1 MLFFCKI
8 KGNIFTL
15 KRRQANLGID
25 VDAFK
30 LTIIFTVVVSVGI
43 LAGIMF
49 IAQDMINNAK
59 IPDVD
64 RGLVASKAPVSDSR
78 PANFTINLSDGKTL
92 YIQDNATLYQSILE
106 NQTYVFTCRI
116 DFSNKMTLIDHADFV
131 NATTP

>member
-1 MLFFCKI
+1 
-8 KGNIFTL
+8 
-15 KRRQANLGID
+15 

-64 RGLVASKAPVSDSR
+64 RGLVASKAAISDNDL
-78 PANFTINLSDGKTL
+78 ANFTVNLSDGKKL
-92 YIQDNATLYQSILE
+92 YIQNNATLYQSILE
-106 NQTYVFTCRI
+106 NQTYVFTCHI
-116 DFSNKMTLIDHADFV
+116 DFNNKMTLIDHADFV